1 MTQKLT
7 LTQEVVKH
15 LTNATAE
22 NEMDL
27 LNTTVPIQCPTCC
40 PGVL

>member
-15 LTNATAE
+15 LTNAA
-22 NEMDL
+22 NEDEMNF

-40 PGVL
+40 P